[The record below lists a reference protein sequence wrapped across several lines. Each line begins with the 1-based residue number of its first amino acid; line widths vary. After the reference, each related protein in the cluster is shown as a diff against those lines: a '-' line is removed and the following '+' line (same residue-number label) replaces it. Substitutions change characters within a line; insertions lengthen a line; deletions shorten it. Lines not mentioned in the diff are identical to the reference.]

1 MQFKQIYS
9 LEEQQVI
16 ADDVMS
22 ACNRKPLAKYNIK
35 QRSVARNLNALGK
48 ETSGRAGMRYGVY
61 PFIYTEPYVEEGHVA
76 ATFALDTRQHLMT
89 SQEFATKLFNELKS
103 ITKMIYT
110 LGKNQTKEEIR
121 HIDSI
126 MLDPIRLSLPSLL
139 LVRPN
144 ERDRETKCNLIFTK
158 YELTKVRI
166 SFRGQIPQV
175 CIDWDS
181 FKPVQMHEIFLNSG
195 IVRAYCFDE
204 AGNLRS
210 VKRDLKISEPLDFI
224 RSTHNI
230 IEHAKTLQ
238 KIQDFWRES
247 ITYQENDGPFSE
259 TRTKRTI
266 TYTVILQNLNL
277 KRSEILTTYWKRL
290 SRVTDLVN
298 IAKFTTFELGVF
310 NDLSTKITVK
320 ELDRVINWYR
330 QNKSTIFIDSDS
342 SSFELYR
349 QYILARFSKNAT
361 TPIDSTTKWRFYR
374 SFQDYYRFYRQIMH
388 KKIQIDYYSIDRFFA
403 EELTVAQ
410 KYKIKQTR
418 NYNKP
423 FTVNTKW
430 DRLKY
435 NIKNDKRII
444 LLDTPLK
451 LVNEG
456 TAQHNCVGTYTDVGR
471 KEHSAFL
478 EFTYAGLIHT
488 VQVDYNKENDD
499 YLIVQMYSSM
509 NQPNA
514 TGAEEELQ
522 KIINKK

>member
-9 LEEQQVI
+9 LEEQQAI
-16 ADDVMS
+16 ADDVMN
-22 ACNRKPLAKYNIK
+22 ACNRKALAKYNIK
-35 QRSVARNLNALGK
+35 QRSIARNLNALGK
-48 ETSGRAGMRYGVY
+48 ETSGRAGVRYGV
-61 PFIYTEPYVEEGHVA
+61 YTEPYVEEKQ
-76 ATFALDTRQHLMT
+76 FALDTRQHLMT
-89 SQEFATKLFNELKS
+89 SREFAKNLFNKLES

-110 LGKNQTKEEIR
+110 LGKNQTREETC

-126 MLDPIRLSLPSLL
+126 ILDPIRFSLPSLL
-139 LVRPN
+139 LVRSN
-144 ERDRETKCNLIFTK
+144 KCDREAKCNLTFTK
-158 YELTKVRI
+158 YELTKVKI
-166 SFRGQIPQV
+166 SFRGRIPQV
-175 CIDWDS
+175 YIDWDS

-195 IVRAYCFDE
+195 IVRAYRFDE

-210 VKRDLKISEPLDFI
+210 AKRDLKISEPLDFI
-224 RSTHNI
+224 RSTNNI

-247 ITYQENDGPFSE
+247 ITCQENDAPFSW

-266 TYTVILQNLNL
+266 TYTAILQNLNL

-290 SRVTDLVN
+290 GTVADLVN

-330 QNKSTIFIDSDS
+330 QNKSSTFIDSDS

-349 QYILARFSKNAT
+349 QYILARFLKNAT
-361 TPIDSTTKWRFYR
+361 TPIEGITKLRFYQ

-403 EELTVAQ
+403 EEIIVTQ
-410 KYKIKQTR
+410 KYKVKQLSGH
-418 NYNKP
+418 NEP
-423 FTVNTKW
+423 FTINSKW
-430 DRLKY
+430 DRLKN

-456 TAQHNCVGTYTDVGR
+456 IAQHNCVGTYTKVGKR
-471 KEHSAFL
+471 EYSAFL

-499 YLIVQMYSSM
+499 YLIVQMFSSM

-522 KIINKK
+522 KIINKR